1 MPILSRTRPSLSNAL
16 LSSALLALAW
26 LSPLAARAQEF
37 ALVVSPPRIEDRVK
51 PGTTYRNVIEIN
63 NTSAKSGHFMVST
76 ADWKFDAQN
85 SPVFTQAL
93 TKNSCR
99 PWVGIETKDIT
110 VKGNGKRRYRFEV
123 AVPAD
128 APRGE
133 CTFGLMIEGDPQ
145 VARGNVPLPI
155 SGRIGIIVYLAIG
168 DAAPKLEVLETR
180 TDTVQ
185 GRKIPVL
192 RIRNNG
198 DLHGR
203 LDGYLAAVDAKG
215 KRIVLVP
222 ENSPILVGATRD
234 IPLFPQSEGATAA
247 PPEIVYPVRIKGRLD
262 AERQRLDIEATLTQ

>member
-1 MPILSRTRPSLSNAL
+1 MAISRTLHPGTLRHRLLRHLLPFAL
-16 LSSALLALAW
+16 LLPLLAH
-26 LSPLAARAQEF
+26 AQEF

-51 PGTTYRNVIEIN
+51 PGATYRNVIEIN
-63 NTSAKSGHFMVST
+63 NTSAKSGHFIVST

-85 SPVFTQAL
+85 APVFTQML

-110 VKGNGKRRYRFEV
+110 IKGNGKRRYRFEV
-123 AVPAD
+123 AVPAN

-133 CTFGLMIEGDPQ
+133 CTFALMIEGDPQ

-180 TDTVQ
+180 TDTIQ

-192 RIRNNG
+192 RIRNGG

-203 LDGYLAAVDAKG
+203 LDGYLAAIDAKG

-234 IPLFPQSEGATAA
+234 IPLFPQSEGATSA
-247 PPEIVYPVRIKGRLD
+247 PPDIAYPVRIKGRLD